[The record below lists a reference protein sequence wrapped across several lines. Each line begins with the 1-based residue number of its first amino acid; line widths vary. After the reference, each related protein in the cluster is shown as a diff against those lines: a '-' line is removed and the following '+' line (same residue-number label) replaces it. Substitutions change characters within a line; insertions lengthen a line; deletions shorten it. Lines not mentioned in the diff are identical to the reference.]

1 MLTESWYSGNTG
13 IKPLDDCIK
22 LTLRDGYVHHI
33 PRLMVISNLMNLCE
47 VHPKSIYKWF
57 MEMYIDSSDW
67 VMVPN
72 VYGMATYSDGGLMS
86 TKPYTCASSYILR
99 MSDYQKGEW
108 CDIVDG
114 LYWRFLSKNR
124 SFYDKNPR
132 LALHTRSLDRMSEER
147 KTTIFKKAE
156 LFIKENCC

>member
-1 MLTESWYSGNTG
+1 MIL
-13 IKPLDDCIK
+13 
-22 LTLRDGYVHHI
+22 
-33 PRLMVISNLMNLCE
+33 SNLMNLCE
-47 VHPKSIYKWF
+47 VHPKSIYQWF
-57 MEMYIDSSDW
+57 MEMYIDSSEW

-99 MSDYQKGEW
+99 MSNYRKGDW

-124 SFYDKNPR
+124 SFYDKNAR
-132 LALHTRSLDRMSEER
+132 LALHTRSLDRMSIER
-147 KTTIFKKAE
+147 KETIFKISPALAPDAKVIVEPSVAV
-156 LFIKENCC
+156 